1 MGTAITAISL
11 VATGTGSISYNSA
24 TLPSGLS
31 ISGSTI
37 IGTPDTAGAS
47 STATISATDDNGS
60 TSKEVTFPIVS
71 AATTVSWTFD
81 TPSAGSLGEFSE
93 GNYFDQTF
101 GARIGGMSLYTRY
114 KLVEGVGILP
124 DGLMWQGSNPT
135 LTMGDAQIS
144 GTIPSIFNQT
154 SYNFTI
160 KAFEEADTSNFNT
173 RAFSITVLK
182 DPTCISPSNNV
193 CA

>member
-1 MGTAITAISL
+1 
-11 VATGTGSISYNSA
+11 
-24 TLPSGLS
+24 
-31 ISGSTI
+31 
-37 IGTPDTAGAS
+37 
-47 STATISATDDNGS
+47 
-60 TSKEVTFPIVS
+60 
-71 AATTVSWTFD
+71 
-81 TPSAGSLGEFSE
+81 
-93 GNYFDQTF
+93 
-101 GARIGGMSLYTRY
+101 MSLYTRY
-114 KLVEGVGILP
+114 ELAGILP
-124 DGLMWQGSNPT
+124 SGVTWQGSNPT

-144 GTIPSIFNQT
+144 GTIPSIFDQT

>member
-1 MGTAITAISL
+1 ISAISL
-11 VATGTGSISYNSA
+11 VATGTGSIIYSSA

-47 STATISATDDNGS
+47 STATISATDDNGTTS
-60 TSKEVTFPIVS
+60 TSLVFPAVDVT
-71 AATTVSWTFD
+71 TTVNWTFD
-81 TPSAGSLGEFSE
+81 TPSAGSLGVFSE
-93 GNYFDQTF
+93 GVYFNQSF
-101 GARIGGMSLYTRY
+101 GGRIGGMSLYTRY
-114 KLVEGVGILP
+114 ELVEGIGILP